1 VTGPA
6 PRRAAVPPDSGGAGW
21 HWGAT
26 AAATFCIIVW
36 GAVPL
41 VTKVAAQEMDG
52 LLVGI
57 LRVVFCLPV
66 VAVML
71 AGRRR
76 PMPRGWP
83 VWRALTVIG
92 LSSFIGFPVLFS
104 LGQGMTTASH
114 GGLIL
119 ASAPILTG
127 IVAALWHRKMPGLAW
142 VVGAVLGFAGVA
154 ALILIRAEGMPTDA
168 RPSLAGDLIVLSGVL
183 SVAVGYVSGAQL
195 AKTLGPAAV
204 TFWANLVASL
214 LVLPWALWWLAGIDL
229 GAISFGTWGGI
240 VYLAAFAQVINFVL
254 WYWAMEKGGI
264 ARIAAFQFVQPLI
277 TLILAVIFLGEVM
290 TLPLIA
296 SAALIL
302 AGVGLCQFK
311 R

>member
-1 VTGPA
+1 VTAPGPRPQA
-6 PRRAAVPPDSGGAGW
+6 SPPDLGGGGW
-21 HWGAT
+21 HWGAA

-83 VWRALTVIG
+83 VWRALVVVG

-104 LGQGMTTASH
+104 LGQSMTTASH

-127 IVAALWHRKMPGLAW
+127 IVAALWHRKLPGLAW
-142 VVGAVLGFAGVA
+142 IIGACLGFAGVA
-154 ALILIRAEGMPTDA
+154 ALILIRAGGLPTDA
-168 RPSLAGDLIVLSGVL
+168 RPSLLGDLIVLAGVL

-195 AKTLGPAAV
+195 SKTLGPAAV
-204 TFWANLVASL
+204 TFWANLAASL
-214 LVLPWALWWLAGIDL
+214 LILPWALWWLAGIDL
-229 GAISFGTWGGI
+229 AAVSMGTWTGI

-264 ARIAAFQFVQPLI
+264 ARIAAFQFVQPVI

>member
-1 VTGPA
+1 MSDAGP
-6 PRRAAVPPDSGGAGW
+6 RTAAASPDLGGGGR
-21 HWGAT
+21 HWGAA
-26 AAATFCIIVW
+26 AAATFCITVW

-41 VTKVAAQEMDG
+41 VTKVAAVEMDG

-57 LRVVFCLPV
+57 LRVVFCFPV
-66 VAVML
+66 VAVIL

-76 PMPRGWP
+76 RAPKGAG
-83 VWRALTVIG
+83 VWQSLSLVG
-92 LSSFIGFPVLFS
+92 LSSFVGFPVLFS

-127 IVAALWHRKMPGLAW
+127 IVAALWHRRRPETAW
-142 VVGAVLGFAGVA
+142 IVGALLGFVGVA
-154 ALILIRAEGMPTDA
+154 ALVLIRAGDMAADA
-168 RPSLAGDLIVLSGVL
+168 RPSLAGDLIVLAGVL

-195 AKTLGPAAV
+195 AKTLGPGTV
-204 TFWANLVASL
+204 TYWANLIASL
-214 LVLPWALWWLAGIDL
+214 LVLPWALWWLARIDL
-229 GAISFGTWGGI
+229 AAVGWQTWGGI

-264 ARIAAFQFVQPLI
+264 ARIAAFQFVQPVV
-277 TLILAVIFLGEVM
+277 TLILAAIFLGEVM
-290 TLPLIA
+290 TLPLLA

-302 AGVGLCQFK
+302 AGVALCQFK